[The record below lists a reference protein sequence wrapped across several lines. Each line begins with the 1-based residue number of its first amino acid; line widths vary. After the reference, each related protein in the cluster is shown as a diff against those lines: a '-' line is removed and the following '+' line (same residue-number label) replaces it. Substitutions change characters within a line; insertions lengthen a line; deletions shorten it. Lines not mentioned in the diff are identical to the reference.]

1 MSRDERRTPMNNNH
15 RSGLPFLTLAVSLLV
30 YPAANAIIGVAP
42 GGSVVRRHAIVAVA
56 ATESAAASSA
66 AASQAQAQQAQAQAA
81 AATAQA
87 QQAQAQAAQAQAQAH
102 QAQAAAVVIGTTAT
116 ALPSGCISQTAAGG
130 SYFQCGST
138 WYQPSFKGTN
148 LVYVVVAAPK

>member
-1 MSRDERRTPMNNNH
+1 MNRNH
-15 RSGLPFLTLAVSLLV
+15 RSGLAFLALAAIVV
-30 YPAANAIIGVAP
+30 VAPTANAIIGVAP

-66 AASQAQAQQAQAQAA
+66 SASQAQAQQAQAQAA
-81 AATAQA
+81 TATAQA
-87 QQAQAQAAQAQAQAH
+87 QQAQAQAQAAQAQAA
-102 QAQAAAVVIGTTAT
+102 AAAAPAAAAVVIGTTAT
-116 ALPSGCISQTAAGG
+116 ALPSGCISQTAGGG